1 MKLLKIGLL
10 LMLAVLV
17 LLAGCAKREAF
28 RPEPPRPG
36 EALVPA
42 DARRLDLVDD
52 LDVESLLT
60 AIDRSLLYYD
70 GSGKNQIFR
79 IADRQVSAAQMKET
93 LIAFREILTSDIPVE
108 QKKDR
113 IAEKFL
119 LLRAAGENGNGSVL
133 FTGYYEPLL
142 EGSLTKTEK
151 YKYPLYR
158 PPPDIVLEKVSPN
171 ETRIGRR
178 ENGRLVPYYSRRE
191 IDVEGVLQG
200 KGLEL
205 IWVADPVEL
214 NSLHTQGSGKIRL
227 EDGSMLT
234 VSYAQNNGR
243 PFRSVTQNLL
253 DENRLDR
260 SDASYR
266 GFKSWLKGKSEKE
279 IYEILSHN
287 ERYIFFR
294 FVDREPVGSLGQPV
308 TPHRSIAT
316 DPAYFPQGALAFIRL
331 RKPVLDEDYR
341 VVRRVE
347 FSRFVLNQDKGAAIR
362 GPGRVDLFCGFGPE
376 AQAAA
381 GSLKEKGEL
390 FFLVLKPRG
399 RE

>member
-1 MKLLKIGLL
+1 MKLLKIYFLL
-10 LMLAVLV
+10 TLTVMALA
-17 LLAGCAKREAF
+17 AGCAKKEAF
-28 RPEPPRPG
+28 RPEPPPP
-36 EALVPA
+36 EKALVPA
-42 DARRLDLVDD
+42 DARRMDFVDD
-52 LDVESLLT
+52 LDAESLLL
-60 AIDRSLLYYD
+60 AIDRSLRYYD
-70 GSGKNQIFR
+70 GAGKNQTFQLV
-79 IADRQVSAAQMKET
+79 DRKVSAPRMKET
-93 LIAFREILTSDIPVE
+93 LIAFREILASDIPVE
-108 QKKDR
+108 QKKKR
-113 IAEKFL
+113 IAEEFL
-119 LLRAAGENGNGSVL
+119 LLQAAGENGDGVVL

-158 PPPDIVLEKVSPN
+158 PPPDIVVEKISKH
-171 ETRIGRR
+171 ETRISRR
-178 ENGRLVPYYSRRE
+178 EDGRLVPYYSRRE
-191 IDVEGVLQG
+191 IDVDGVLQG
-200 KGLEL
+200 RGLEL
-205 IWVADPVEL
+205 IWVSDPVEL

-227 EDGSMLT
+227 EDGKVLT

-243 PFRSVTQNLL
+243 PFRSATQNLL

-266 GFKSWLKGKSEKE
+266 GFKAWLKGKSEKE

-316 DPAYFPQGALAFIRL
+316 DPAYFPQGAPAFIRL

-347 FSRFVLNQDKGAAIR
+347 FSRFVLNQDKGSAIR

-376 AQAAA
+376 AQATA

-390 FFLVLKPRG
+390 FFLLLK
-399 RE
+399 

>member
-1 MKLLKIGLL
+1 MKLWKIYFLL
-10 LMLAVLV
+10 LLTVMALA
-17 LLAGCAKREAF
+17 AGCAKKEAF
-28 RPEPPRPG
+28 RPEALPPEG
-36 EALVPA
+36 SLVAA
-42 DARRLDLVDD
+42 DAQQLDLVDD
-52 LDVESLLT
+52 LDAESLLT

-70 GSGKNQIFR
+70 GSGRNQIFR
-79 IADRQVSAAQMKET
+79 IADRQLSAAQMKET
-93 LIAFREILTSDIPVE
+93 LIAFRDILASDIPVE
-108 QKKDR
+108 RKNRR
-113 IAEKFL
+113 IAEEFL
-119 LLRAAGENGNGSVL
+119 LLRAAGENGDGAVL

-142 EGSLTKTEK
+142 EGSLTRTQK

-158 PPPDIVLEKVSPN
+158 PPPDIVVEKISKH
-171 ETRIGRR
+171 ETRISRR

-191 IDVEGVLQG
+191 IDVDGVLQG

-205 IWVADPVEL
+205 IWVSDPVEL

-227 EDGSMLT
+227 EDGRMLT

-243 PFRSVTQNLL
+243 PFRSATRNLL
-253 DENRLDR
+253 NENKIDPGN
-260 SDASYR
+260 ASYL
-266 GFKSWLKGKSEKE
+266 GFKAWLKGKSEKE

-341 VVRRVE
+341 VVRRVD
-347 FSRFVLNQDKGAAIR
+347 FSRFVLNQDKGSAIR

-390 FFLVLKPRG
+390 FFLLLK
-399 RE
+399 